1 MKKLNLYIK
10 IMLIFIFS
18 IAVFSCTAPTNL
30 TNWRDASYTKKFN
43 KVLVV
48 ALIKDLE
55 FRKAYEGYV
64 SQGFID
70 DGVTAKGS
78 LNLLPFDSKIS
89 KADLENVLIEGKY
102 DGLMLMKYTGTKEG
116 ERVHSYYDYYDS
128 WYTSPYYVEKYKTVY
143 MESALFSVEKKKLV
157 WVGESKTTYAYS
169 ADMLA
174 QSVAEEIIANLKE
187 EKLIK

>member
-1 MKKLNLYIK
+1 MKKLNLSIK
-10 IMLIFIFS
+10 IILIFIGSS
-18 IAVFSCTAPTNL
+18 ILFSCTAPTDL
-30 TNWRDASYTKKFN
+30 TNWRDASYTKKFK

-70 DGVTAKGS
+70 EGITSQGS
-78 LNLLPFDSKIS
+78 LNLLPFNSKIS
-89 KADLENVLIEGKY
+89 KADLETVLFDGKY
-102 DGLMLMKYTGTKEG
+102 DGLILMKYKGTNEG

-128 WYTSPYYVEKYKTVY
+128 WYSSPAYIEKYKIVN
-143 MESALFSVEKKKLV
+143 METALFSVEKKKLV
-157 WVGESKTTYAYS
+157 WVGESKTRYAYS

-174 QSVAEEIIANLKE
+174 QSIADEIILNLKE

>member
-1 MKKLNLYIK
+1 MKKLIPSIK
-10 IMLIFIFS
+10 ILLLFIGS
-18 IAVFSCTAPTNL
+18 TILFSCTAPTDL
-30 TNWRDASYTKKFN
+30 TNWRDASYTKKF
-43 KVLVV
+43 KKILVV

-70 DGVTAKGS
+70 EGITSQGS

-89 KADLENVLIEGKY
+89 KGDLENVLFDGKY
-102 DGLMLMKYTGTKEG
+102 DGLMLIKYKGTKEG
-116 ERVHSYYDYYDS
+116 ERVYNYYDYYDN
-128 WYTSPYYVEKYKTVY
+128 WYSGPTYIEKYKTVN

-157 WVGESKTTYAYS
+157 WVGESKTKYAYS

-174 QSVAEEIIANLKE
+174 QSVADEIIINLKE